1 MEKLMLGEAIKK
13 EMSFGCRTKFGECF
27 SFVRKGHEECG
38 DSAFV
43 YMDGK
48 KAILGVFDGV
58 SGEAGA
64 ASASSIAATAV
75 LEFLKKHDKAS
86 GKIMAKALAKASREI
101 NQGYTTA
108 TVCFVEKD
116 GTTILAGVGDSPVYG
131 ITKKGKIALELPLG
145 RAVGDDNAI
154 FKFFFF
160 RNLVTSVLGPSGVDI
175 HIHTREGKIRK
186 GETLII
192 ASDCLN
198 DNLYIKVRKGYVR
211 DSSGTED
218 LRKIIGRLKKPES
231 IVKKIA
237 KEIRKRIGKGK
248 KEFEDYVLVPKEDD
262 LALIAFRKL

>member
-1 MEKLMLGEAIKK
+1 MEKLMLGEAIRK
-13 EMSFGCRTKFGECF
+13 EMSFGCKTKIGECF
-27 SFVRKGHEECG
+27 SFVRKGHDECG

-64 ASASSIAATAV
+64 ASASSIAATTV
-75 LEFLKKHDKAS
+75 LEFLKKHDKAD
-86 GKIMAKALAKASREI
+86 GKIMAKALARASREI
-101 NQGYTTA
+101 KRGYTTA
-108 TVCFVEKD
+108 SVCFITKD
-116 GTTILAGVGDSPVYG
+116 GSTILAAVGDSPVYG
-131 ITKKGKIALELPLG
+131 ITKNGKIALELPLG
-145 RAVGDDNAI
+145 REVGDNNAI

-186 GETLII
+186 GDMLII

-198 DNLYIKVRKGYVR
+198 DNLYIKVHKGYVK
-211 DSSGTED
+211 DSSGTKD
-218 LRKIIGRLKKPES
+218 LKKIMGSLKKPES
-231 IVKKIA
+231 IVKKLA
-237 KEIRKRIGKGK
+237 REIKKRIAGGK
-248 KEFEDYVLVPKEDD
+248 KEIKDYVLAPKEDD